1 MLSELLLVVVMGVSA
16 AQARQAMPDL
26 PFRVVVNASNPISSV
41 TRAEL
46 SAIYLKRLR
55 KWPGRREDITPVEQP
70 AKSRLREYFS
80 RSIHGKSVA
89 YVTRYWQRLI
99 FAGRG
104 IPPDEAASSAVVLQF
119 VKTHRG
125 AVGYVERDTAEGEGV
140 KVITVTR

>member
-1 MLSELLLVVVMGVSA
+1 MLRELAFVLMMVVSA
-16 AQARQAMPDL
+16 DL
-26 PFRVVVNASNPISSV
+26 PFQVIVHRSNPATSI

-55 KWPGRREDITPVEQP
+55 SWPRDKEIVPVDQP
-70 AKSRLREYFS
+70 AKSRLREQFS

-104 IPPDEAASSAVVLQF
+104 VPPHETATVIDF
-119 VKTHRG
+119 VKANPG
-125 AVGYVERDTAEGEGV
+125 AIGYVERGTPLDDGV
-140 KVITVTR
+140 KAITVTK